1 VSLAFVYTR
10 TMGMSVPSLHRGL
23 YTDSLIFRASPSSG
37 GDDYFSVSGEFIFSS
52 GSTEGDSECVN
63 VDIVNDEALEVTEV
77 FTFALFCY
85 DSAVDLLAPVADV
98 YIEDKDG

>member
-1 VSLAFVYTR
+1 
-10 TMGMSVPSLHRGL
+10 MPSLHKES
-23 YTDSLIFRASPSSG
+23 TDSLIFRASPSSG

-52 GSTEGDSECVN
+52 GSTDGDSECVD

-77 FTFALFCY
+77 FTFALFSY

-98 YIEDKDG
+98 YIEDEDG